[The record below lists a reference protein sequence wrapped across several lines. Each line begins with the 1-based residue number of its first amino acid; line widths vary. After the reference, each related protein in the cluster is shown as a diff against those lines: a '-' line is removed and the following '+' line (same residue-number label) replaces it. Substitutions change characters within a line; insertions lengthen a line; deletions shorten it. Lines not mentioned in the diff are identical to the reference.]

1 MARILRFIIGWVRV
15 FIIIIIITAITT
27 EYLLYNYN
35 SIDI

>member
-15 FIIIIIITAITT
+15 FIIIIITAITI